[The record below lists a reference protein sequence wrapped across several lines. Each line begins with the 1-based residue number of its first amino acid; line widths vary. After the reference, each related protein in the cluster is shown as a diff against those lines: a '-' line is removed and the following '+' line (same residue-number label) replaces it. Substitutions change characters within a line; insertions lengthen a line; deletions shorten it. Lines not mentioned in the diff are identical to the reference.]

1 MLCRQIVSL
10 VAQCILAGLVVTFV
24 TCEETG
30 RVAFFLWVCG
40 MFLTMCGF
48 LTMVPTLVLA
58 VFGSHHFNVN
68 MGLMET
74 SGVSDVIGYPT
85 YWGWGGGGVGVRVS
99 SLRITSG
106 RITRSEFFSSSSK
119 HKSLNRKSK
128 HKKVQTNAYLF

>member
-48 LTMVPTLVLA
+48 FTMVPTLVLA
-58 VFGSHHFNVN
+58 VFGTHHFNVN

-74 SGVSDVIGYPT
+74 SGVSDMIGYPT
-85 YWGWGGGGVGVRVS
+85 YWGWGGGGVGVE
-99 SLRITSG
+99 G
-106 RITRSEFFSSSSK
+106 
-119 HKSLNRKSK
+119 
-128 HKKVQTNAYLF
+128 Q